1 MKACSRFAFGLP
13 TEARCLAAALAL
25 SAAAVGQTGN
35 PLHLLPFFS
44 SKSASAEHGASPAAA
59 RPDAGDD
66 AYIIGPGDVL
76 AIDVWKETE
85 ISQTLPVRPDGD
97 IALPLTGTL
106 KASGSTPE
114 ILARQIETKL
124 APFISHPVVTVMVT
138 KVVSRAFQVMGAV
151 VRPGSYPLAG
161 PTRVLQALAEAGGFT
176 PFAHTGSITILHWQ
190 PDGSQIR
197 YQFDYDAVI
206 RGHDVD
212 QDRELQPGDT
222 LIVP

>member
-1 MKACSRFAFGLP
+1 MILRAAILVTAACAG
-13 TEARCLAAALAL
+13 LAAAT
-25 SAAAVGQTGN
+25 AAQAPN
-35 PLHLLPFFS
+35 PLRLLPFVG
-44 SKSASAEHGASPAAA
+44 KDSAPAPAPA
-59 RPDAGDD
+59 RPGAADA

-76 AIDVWKETE
+76 AVDVWKEAE

-97 IALPLTGTL
+97 IALPLAGTL

-114 ILARQIETKL
+114 QLAAQIEAKL

-151 VRPGSYPLAG
+151 LRPGSYPLAG

-176 PFAHTGSITILHWQ
+176 PFAHTGDITIVHWQ
-190 PDGSQIR
+190 PDGTQVR
-197 YQFDYDAVI
+197 FHFDYSAVI
-206 RGHDVD
+206 HGHDVA